1 MMDVQSALFY
11 AFSAVMLFASFRVI
25 TARNPV
31 HAALY
36 LVLAFFQA
44 SGIWML
50 LKAEFLSIALVL
62 VYVGAVM
69 VLFLFVVMMLD
80 INIDSIRQGFWKH
93 FPLAAM
99 VGAVIA
105 LELAAV
111 LLGGFRISEPRQQV
125 AAQLIAPAAVTAVA
139 PVDVASMTVD
149 AASAVMPAA
158 SAADVGHVV
167 VAQPSNTKDLG
178 VLLYTEYLYP
188 VQVAALILLVAL
200 IAAIALTLRARK
212 DSKFQN
218 AGDQVRVKARDRVE
232 LVKMDAVKPTP
243 AAPAAEEKQ
252 P

>member
-1 MMDVQSALFY
+1 
-11 AFSAVMLFASFRVI
+11 MLFASFRVI

-31 HAALY
+31 HAALF

-50 LKAEFLSIALVL
+50 LQAEFLSIALVL

-69 VLFLFVVMMLD
+69 VLFLFVVMLLD
-80 INIDSIRQGFWKH
+80 INLDSIRQGFWKH
-93 FPLAAM
+93 FPLAAT

-105 LELAAV
+105 LELAGV
-111 LLGGFRISEPRQQV
+111 LLGGFRVNEPQKQV
-125 AAQLIAPAAVTAVA
+125 AAQLISPVAVSAVA
-139 PVDVASMTVD
+139 PVDVAS
-149 AASAVMPAA
+149 AAAQT
-158 SAADVGHVV
+158 ADVGHMV
-167 VAQPSNTKDLG
+167 VAQVSNTKALG

-218 AGDQVRVKARDRVE
+218 PADQVRVKARDRVS
-232 LVKMDAVKPTP
+232 LVKMDAVKPAP
-243 AAPAAEEKQ
+243 AAPVAAEETKA
-252 P
+252 

>member
-1 MMDVQSALFY
+1 
-11 AFSAVMLFASFRVI
+11 MLFASFRVI

-93 FPLAAM
+93 FPLAATI
-99 VGAVIA
+99 GAVIA
-105 LELAAV
+105 LELAGV
-111 LLGGFRISEPRQQV
+111 LLGGFRISEPQQQH
-125 AAQLIAPAAVTAVA
+125 AAQVIAPAAVTAVA
-139 PVDVASMTVD
+139 PVDVASDAASVAVD
-149 AASAVMPAA
+149 AASAAVTTAM
-158 SAADVGHVV
+158 AADVGHVV
-167 VAQPSNTKDLG
+167 VAQASNTKALG
-178 VLLYTEYLYP
+178 ILLYTEYLYP

-232 LVKMDAVKPTP
+232 LVKMDAVKPAP
-243 AAPAAEEKQ
+243 AAPVAAEETKA
-252 P
+252 